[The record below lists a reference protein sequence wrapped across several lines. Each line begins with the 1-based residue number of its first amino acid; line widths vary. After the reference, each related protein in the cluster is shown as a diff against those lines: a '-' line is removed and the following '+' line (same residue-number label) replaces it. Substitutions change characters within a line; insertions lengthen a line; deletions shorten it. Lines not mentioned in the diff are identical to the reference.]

1 MDNFSPSRIWIMRLV
16 YIGIALAILFFQLLP
31 LDARPS
37 RWAGPDFLLAMTL
50 AWTLRRPDYAPAL
63 LVALVM
69 LLADLLLQRPPG
81 LLAALTVA
89 ASAFLRN
96 RLSGQGETGFIGEWI
111 SVSVVLIALALFYR
125 LTLIATAVDRA
136 PLTLAASQ
144 VVLTI
149 LCYPAVV
156 AASQTLFGVRRL
168 TPSDAEALGA
178 R

>member
-1 MDNFSPSRIWIMRLV
+1 MDSLSPSRIWIMRLV
-16 YIGIALAILFFQLLP
+16 FVSVALAILFFQLLP

-37 RWAGPDFLLAMTL
+37 KWAGPDILLAMTF
-50 AWTLRRPDYAPAL
+50 AWTLRRPDFAPAL

-96 RLSGQGETGFIGEWI
+96 RLAGQGETGLMGEWVA
-111 SVSVVLIALALFYR
+111 VSVVLIGLSMLYR
-125 LTLIATAVDRA
+125 LALIATAVDRA
-136 PLTLAASQ
+136 PFSLVASQ

-149 LCYPAVV
+149 LCYPLVV
-156 AASQTLFGVRRL
+156 LASQILLRVRRL
-168 TPSDAEALGA
+168 TPTDAEALGA